1 MHLATRFLE
10 NFDSVGR
17 WRDHYPVHKKQQ
29 DGNVVMRN
37 GAKVDASG
45 ILPGGTRIRDIT
57 DLKPHLV
64 E

>member
-1 MHLATRFLE
+1 M
-10 NFDSVGR
+10 GR
-17 WRDHYPVHKKQQ
+17 WRDHYPVHGKQQ